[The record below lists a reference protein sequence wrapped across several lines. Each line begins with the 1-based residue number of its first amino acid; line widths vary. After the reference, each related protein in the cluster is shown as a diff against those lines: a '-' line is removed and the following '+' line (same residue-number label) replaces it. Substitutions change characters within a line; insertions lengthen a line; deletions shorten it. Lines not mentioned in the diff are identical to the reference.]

1 MIVASGAMLQL
12 CELPHPGGE
21 TRAVRTWRPWE
32 TEGWTNCWRGEERL
46 GSGTQ

>member
-1 MIVASGAMLQL
+1 MIVALGAMLQL
-12 CELPHPGGE
+12 CELPHPGRGDPS
-21 TRAVRTWRPWE
+21 RAYLAAWE